1 MSAVLKLV
9 VFAVILAAVIAIL
22 IAQPQID
29 IDKDAVLSST
39 AWQWVKA
46 AMYFI
51 PTGTV
56 VAILTVV
63 VGIGIWSLIVAVV
76 KTIWDVLP
84 FH

>member
-1 MSAVLKLV
+1 MSALVKLA
-9 VFAVILAAVIAIL
+9 VFALILSFVMALLVAL
-22 IAQPQID
+22 PQID

-51 PTGTV
+51 PTGTAV
-56 VAILTVV
+56 SILTVV
-63 VGIGIWSLIVAVV
+63 FGIGIWSLIVAVV

-84 FH
+84 FK

>member
-9 VFAVILAAVIAIL
+9 IFAVILAAVISIL
-22 IAQPQID
+22 IALPQID
-29 IDKDAVLSST
+29 LDKDAVLSSS
-39 AWQWVKA
+39 AWHWVKV

-56 VAILTVV
+56 FAILTVV
-63 VGIGIWSLIVAVV
+63 IGIGIWSLIVAVV

-84 FH
+84 FK